1 MTDRTPTAAH
11 YLDQIA
17 AHLAGLFSINRDA
30 IARAADSVE
39 KAARADGLVY
49 LFGTG
54 HSHILALEV
63 HYRAGGLAITVPIL
77 STATMLH
84 EGSVASSAFERMSG
98 ISETVFAR
106 YPVSARDVVV
116 VISNSGVNAAPVEAA
131 RLAKARGATVI
142 ALTSQTYSRD
152 IAGGRPRIADIAD
165 IVLDNGGPSGDAIVA
180 VEGSALRVGPVTTAA
195 GASLLHAVMAEVA
208 ARLATSGE
216 DAPVYLSANLPGA
229 AEHNARLIERYRPRN
244 PHL

>member
-63 HYRAGGLAITVPIL
+63 HYRAGGLAIT
-77 STATMLH
+77 
-84 EGSVASSAFERMSG
+84 GSHIVD
-98 ISETVFAR
+98 
-106 YPVSARDVVV
+106 RD
-116 VISNSGVNAAPVEAA
+116 NAA
-131 RLAKARGATVI
+131 
-142 ALTSQTYSRD
+142 
-152 IAGGRPRIADIAD
+152 
-165 IVLDNGGPSGDAIVA
+165 
-180 VEGSALRVGPVTTAA
+180 
-195 GASLLHAVMAEVA
+195 
-208 ARLATSGE
+208 
-216 DAPVYLSANLPGA
+216 
-229 AEHNARLIERYRPRN
+229 
-244 PHL
+244 